1 MEAVDMRVEGVEG
14 DDRLE
19 SSPPTQAP
27 SLTRRPATPPPP
39 PPPPRAEELRYG
51 DTCTYFSICRD
62 GENMVRANAR
72 DHSSPSRKKIKM
84 KTGRIED

>member
-1 MEAVDMRVEGVEG
+1 MRVEGVEG

-27 SLTRRPATPPPP
+27 SLTRRPADPPPP

-51 DTCTYFSICRD
+51 DTCTYFSILSILHYSIYSISGKYHVKVMLCQ
-62 GENMVRANAR
+62 
-72 DHSSPSRKKIKM
+72 
-84 KTGRIED
+84 

>member
-1 MEAVDMRVEGVEG
+1 MRVEGVEG

-84 KTGRIED
+84 KTGRIRD